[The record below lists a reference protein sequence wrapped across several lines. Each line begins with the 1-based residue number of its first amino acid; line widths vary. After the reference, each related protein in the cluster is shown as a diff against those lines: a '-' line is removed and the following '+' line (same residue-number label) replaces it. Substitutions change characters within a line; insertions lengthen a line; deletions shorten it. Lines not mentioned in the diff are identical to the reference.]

1 MDQRSEIARPRL
13 FERLARG
20 HAEPVVVLT
29 PNQRL
34 AQALEAEFDR
44 FQLAAGH
51 AAWEAPAIKSFD
63 AWMEDTYEG
72 ASYTA
77 EGAELPGLL
86 PGMAE
91 QLLWEDAVAAS
102 PWRTRVL
109 SVPAT
114 AALAA
119 RAWRLAHD
127 WGLAAVLDVWPGN
140 EDSEAFA
147 AWRTHYRRRTER
159 EHLVDAA
166 RLPALVAT
174 LLGERRIVPPAAIVL
189 YAFDVTTVAHADFAA
204 ACARAGIEVLSCAAP
219 HRRGTVARVELDSP
233 RQELEL
239 AARWARSRLEANAPA
254 PEPVESPKATGRGKK
269 SKTQA
274 AGQADLFAEPA
285 TDPANQATA
294 NPKPGPDPAN
304 QATATPGSGP
314 SIAIVVPDLQKR
326 RAEVVRIFSRV
337 LGPQGF
343 NVSLAPPL
351 AAAPLVDAAL
361 AVLELSA
368 GPMAF
373 DRASR
378 LLRSPFIDGAE
389 SEMAVRARLD
399 VALRRNAPAT
409 VSLGK
414 LRGLVASEASRRP
427 GLACPRLVA
436 ALGRLFEAAQQGSH
450 ASPHDWGRRFT
461 ERLQAMGFPGERTL
475 DSAEFQTLAK
485 WRELLS
491 TLATLGSVAPAWS
504 AHEARACLQR
514 LATETTFQP
523 ASGSAP
529 VQVLGLLESAG
540 LAFDHL
546 WVSGLTDDAWPIA
559 ANPQPL
565 IPVGLQRKAGIP
577 QATPQRSLAVDAAL
591 TAAWREAAGE
601 VVFSSAHAEGD
612 RELLVSALVR
622 DVARV
627 DVAALGVPEYPTRRE
642 ALFAAGRV
650 RGAMVGRVDQL
661 APALAGPARGGTSIL
676 VDQAAC
682 PFRAFAHFRLGAKE
696 LERPEPGLGPP
707 ERGMLLH
714 EMMAKLW
721 RELKDQA
728 TLNATEPAALEA
740 MIASAA
746 AHAVDR
752 VRDRHPGPLE
762 GRFAEL
768 ERERLAAVAREWLAI
783 ERRRAPFEVVKVE
796 EPMDLAAGNLQI
808 KGRIDRMDRI
818 LDGGGLAVID
828 YKTGANA
835 STAMWLGDPPDDCQL
850 PLYALAADAADV
862 RAVAFAKLKV
872 GKLGFAGISRDP
884 GLLPEVTTVDRQR
897 TKVRIASWDALMAG
911 WREQT
916 ARLGGDFAASAARV
930 EPKEMLATCKR
941 CDLQPLCRVH
951 ERVGTLDEGDDE
963 E

>member
-1 MDQRSEIARPRL
+1 MSQRSEIARAPL

-20 HAEPVVVLT
+20 LAERVVVLT
-29 PNQRL
+29 PNRRL
-34 AQALEAEFDR
+34 AQALEADFDR
-44 FQLAAGH
+44 AQVAAGH
-51 AAWEAPAIKSFD
+51 ASWEAPVID
-63 AWMEDTYEG
+63 AFEAWLKKTYED
-72 ASYTA
+72 ATYTV
-77 EGAELPGLL
+77 EGSELPGLL
-86 PGMAE
+86 SAAAE
-91 QLLWEDAVAAS
+91 QLLWEDAVRSS
-102 PWRTRVL
+102 PWRAKVL

-119 RAWRLAHD
+119 QAWMLAHD
-127 WGLAAVLDVWPGN
+127 WGFAGVLDVWPGN

-147 AWRTHYRRRTER
+147 AWRTHYRRRTEQG
-159 EHLVDAA
+159 HLVDAA

-174 LLGERRIVPPAAIVL
+174 LLAERRIPAPAAIVL
-189 YAFDVTTVAHADFAA
+189 YGFDVTTVAHADFAA
-204 ACARAGIEVLSCAAP
+204 ACARAGIEVSWCQP
-219 HRRGTVARVELDSP
+219 PRVSGTATRVELDSP
-233 RQELEL
+233 RHELEL
-239 AARWARSRLEANAPA
+239 AARWARARLEAKPETVKPA
-254 PEPVESPKATGRGKK
+254 AKGKQ
-269 SKTQA
+269 STQS
-274 AGQADLFAEPA
+274 GQGDLF
-285 TDPANQATA
+285 DQ
-294 NPKPGPDPAN
+294 K
-304 QATATPGSGP
+304 TPSSFGEDRKEVR

-361 AVLELSA
+361 AVLDLAA
-368 GPMAF
+368 GPIAY

-378 LLRSPFIDGAE
+378 VLRSPFIDAAE
-389 SEMAVRARLD
+389 AEMAARARLD
-399 VALRRNAPAT
+399 VALRRKAPAT
-409 VSLGK
+409 VSLAK
-414 LRGLVASEASRRP
+414 LRGLVASEGGRRQ
-427 GLACPRLVA
+427 GLGCPRLVA
-436 ALGRLFEAAQQGSH
+436 ALDRLVAASKQSSR
-450 ASPHDWGRRFT
+450 ATPHDWGRRFT

-475 DSAEFQTLAK
+475 DSAEFQALGK

-491 TLATLGSVAPAWS
+491 TLATLGAVAPAWS
-504 AHEARACLQR
+504 APEARACLQR

-546 WVSGLTDDAWPIA
+546 WVCGLTDDAWPVA

-565 IPVGLQRKAGIP
+565 IPVGLQRKAQIP
-577 QATPQRSLAVDAAL
+577 QATPQRSLAVDSAL
-591 TAAWREAAGE
+591 TAAWREAARE
-601 VVFSSAHAEGD
+601 VVFSSAKAEGD
-612 RELLVSALVR
+612 RELRVSALVA
-622 DVARV
+622 DVAAV
-627 DVAALGVPEYPTRRE
+627 DVAILGVPACLTRRE
-642 ALFAAGRV
+642 ALFAAGRSPN
-650 RGAMVGRVDQL
+650 AIATPADHP
-661 APALAGPARGGTSIL
+661 APALAGPARGGTGIL

-682 PFRAFAHFRLGAKE
+682 PFSAFAHYRLGAQE

-707 ERGMLLH
+707 ERGKLLH

-728 TLNATEPAALEA
+728 TLNATDPAALEA
-740 MIASAA
+740 MIAAAA

-752 VRDRHPGPLE
+752 VRDGRPGPLE

-768 ERERLAAVAREWLAI
+768 ERERLAAVARDWLAI
-783 ERRRAPFEVVKVE
+783 ERKRAPFEVVKIE
-796 EPMDLAAGNLQI
+796 EPMDLAAGSLQI

-828 YKTGANA
+828 YKTGTNA
-835 STAMWLGDPPDDCQL
+835 ATAMWLGDPPDDCQL
-850 PLYALAADAADV
+850 PLYALAADDADV

-872 GKLGFAGISRDP
+872 GKLGFAGLSRDP
-884 GLLPEVTTVDRQR
+884 GLLPEVTTVDKQR
-897 TKVRIASWDALMAG
+897 TRVRIQSWEALVAG

-916 ARLGGDFAASAARV
+916 RRLGDSFVASAARV
-930 EPKEMLATCKR
+930 EPKEMLATCRR